1 EKPSLKDNIDIAFK
15 FNPQATKV
23 VGIVEDSISGIGER
37 EQFKNT
43 QMYFSN
49 LEFSELNISHY
60 SFTEMGEILQTI
72 QEDTILLF
80 LSMHTDKEGEYK
92 DIKEAAQF
100 IAANTN
106 VPVYR
111 PSIGGVGDGILGGK
125 MISYVESGKIAG
137 DMVLQVLSGKPI
149 NTINLVT
156 KSPNFYFFDYAV
168 IEKFGIDPNLIP
180 KDAIL
185 INKEKSFFEEN
196 PALVI
201 GTISVL
207 LLFTFISAFLGVS
220 NANYRNI
227 ERKLRE
233 SNEELTSTYE
243 ELVATEEELRDQ
255 YEMIEKNAQ
264 RLELIMEKYEHAI
277 NSTNSV
283 VWELNRDKGIINF
296 SDNIEKVVALPLG
309 MSEDIDEILGT
320 VIDEKYRRQLLKEI
334 RIYESGKK
342 DEVNIQVP
350 VKGVDNR
357 YRWLKIQGKAIKRKD
372 DERGILYGILTD
384 VTESRKHEDEINRL
398 AYFDFLTNLPNR
410 RNFKGKLQEEIEKG
424 QEFSIMMMDID
435 NFKEINDTLGHI
447 FGDIVL
453 QEIAGRLMGVSN
465 ERVLL
470 SRYGGDEFLILVI
483 GDKNEVLE
491 VIVRIWELFDEP
503 ISVQNR
509 DLNIRFSIGIATFP
523 KDGHDIDQLLTNV
536 DTALYTVKRRGKNN
550 YLFYDREMQEE
561 LKKKAEIEN
570 ILRKALNEDGF
581 YLVYQPQVDAQ
592 TGEIIGF
599 EALVRLK
606 DHNIPPN
613 VFIAIAEES
622 DLIYQIGKVVTEKAI
637 QQAAEWR
644 DKGYGNKPIAINF
657 SSKQI
662 HDHEYI
668 EFLLENL
675 RQAQL
680 EPQSIE
686 IEITESI
693 LMEETEQTF
702 RVLQQ
707 LKDLGIKLSLDDFG
721 TGFSSINYL
730 TYIPVH
736 KVKLDKSMC
745 DKFLGMENS
754 KAMESVISL
763 AFGLGLAVTA
773 EGIEEEWQYI
783 RLKESGC
790 NYIQGY
796 LFSKPLLPEEVEK
809 IYHKNF
815 LRDNNS

>member
-1 EKPSLKDNIDIAFK
+1 
-15 FNPQATKV
+15 
-23 VGIVEDSISGIGER
+23 
-37 EQFKNT
+37 
-43 QMYFSN
+43 M
-49 LEFSELNISHY
+49 
-60 SFTEMGEILQTI
+60 
-72 QEDTILLF
+72 
-80 LSMHTDKEGEYK
+80 
-92 DIKEAAQF
+92 
-100 IAANTN
+100 
-106 VPVYR
+106 PVYR

-137 DMVLQVLSGKPI
+137 DMVLQVLSGKPVNSI
-149 NTINLVT
+149 PLVA
-156 KSPNFYFFDYAV
+156 KSPNFYFFDYAI
-168 IEKFGIDPNLIP
+168 IEKFGIDPDLIP
-180 KDAIL
+180 KEAIL
-185 INKEKSFFEEN
+185 INKETSFFDEN
-196 PALVI
+196 PLLVI

-207 LLFTFISAFLGVS
+207 LFLTFISAILGIS
-220 NANYRNI
+220 NVNFRNMQ
-227 ERKLRE
+227 RKLRE

-283 VWELNRDKGIINF
+283 VWELNRDTGIINF
-296 SDNIEKVVALPLG
+296 TDNVEKVVALPLDI
-309 MSEDIDEILGT
+309 SENIDEILEK
-320 VIDEKYRRQLLKEI
+320 VIEEKYRYELLEEIKIYENGLKE
-334 RIYESGKK
+334 
-342 DEVNIQVP
+342 EVNIQFP
-350 VKGVDNR
+350 VKGIDNK
-357 YRWLKIQGKAIKRKD
+357 YRWLKVQGKAIKRKEH
-372 DERGILYGILTD
+372 ERGILYGILTD
-384 VTESRKHEDEINRL
+384 VTESRKHQDEINRL

-410 RNFKGKLQEEIEKG
+410 RNFKGKLQKEIEKG

-453 QEIAGRLMGVSN
+453 QEIAGRLMGISN

-470 SRYGGDEFLILVI
+470 SRYGGDEFLILVM
-483 GDKNEVLE
+483 GDKNKVLE
-491 VIVRIWELFDEP
+491 VISNIWRLFNEP
-503 ISVQNR
+503 IPVQNR
-509 DLNIRFSIGIATFP
+509 DLEIRFSMGIATFP
-523 KDGHDIDQLLTNV
+523 KDGQDIDQLLTNV
-536 DTALYTVKRRGKNN
+536 DTALYTVKRHGKNN

-561 LKKKAEIEN
+561 LRRKAEIEN

-592 TGEIIGF
+592 TGEIVGF
-599 EALVRLK
+599 EALLRLK
-606 DHNIPPN
+606 EHKIPPN
-613 VFIAIAEES
+613 VFIAVAEES
-622 DLIYQIGKVVTEKAI
+622 DLICQIGKVVTQKAI
-637 QQAAEWR
+637 LQAAEWR

-662 HDHEYI
+662 RDHEYVD
-668 EFLLENL
+668 FLLDNL

-680 EPQSIE
+680 EPDCIE

-702 RVLQQ
+702 QILQQ

-730 TYIPVH
+730 TYIPVQ

-745 DKFLGMENS
+745 DKFLSMENS
-754 KAMESVISL
+754 KVMESVISL

-815 LRDNNS
+815 LRDK